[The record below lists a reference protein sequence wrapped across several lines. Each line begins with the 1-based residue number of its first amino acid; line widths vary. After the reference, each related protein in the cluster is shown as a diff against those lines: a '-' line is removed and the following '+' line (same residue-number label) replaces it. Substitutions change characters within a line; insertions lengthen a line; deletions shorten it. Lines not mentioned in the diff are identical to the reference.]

1 VTGPGELDL
10 ELPDPEPD
18 SGAALGAEEAG
29 AGSGAEAGPDIE
41 TGPGAETGTRP
52 DAEAG
57 PGAEAASRRN
67 AESGAVTGAQA
78 EVRAGPVAQ
87 SGSEAGMGS
96 EARTGAGLHA
106 KAAAEADPEAA
117 AGTWPGPEAG
127 SDAEAERRA
136 RAALSVL
143 ADPGDATLGALLR
156 AWPAREILAVVS
168 HPAGGAAALRSGA
181 GDPAGR
187 LSARRLDRA
196 IARWRARLGL
206 LPTPAQLADRE
217 GDDLRMICPGDTEW
231 PSQLDDLGDRQPAVL
246 WVQGRAD
253 LRFACLRSVALVGSR
268 AATAYGTHVAGELGF
283 GLAERGV
290 TVVSGG
296 AYGIDSAAHRGALAA
311 DGVTVAVLASGLSY
325 GYPRGHQG
333 LFAAITDQGALI
345 SECPPDRAP
354 TRPGFLI
361 RNRIIAVLSRG
372 TVVVEAAVRS
382 GALSTAR
389 HARELR
395 RPLMAVPG
403 PVTSQQSA
411 GCHELL
417 REGSALCVT
426 DVRDVLDHVSP
437 VGTDAADRRHGPAVP
452 RDQLDPV
459 TTAVLEAIPARGGRG
474 PATIAITAGVDLDT
488 TLRCLGLLAAA
499 GFVQRAETG
508 WRLRKG
514 ERGRERTVV
523 TGGADADGGL
533 DADGAGDRGE
543 AEGDTGDDDTEEE
556 KDG

>member
-1 VTGPGELDL
+1 VTGPGELDRG
-10 ELPDPEPD
+10 LPDPGQE
-18 SGAALGAEEAG
+18 SGTGPGGEAAASGRSEAVTGSDAAAG
-29 AGSGAEAGPDIE
+29 AWPGAEAGP
-41 TGPGAETGTRP
+41 
-52 DAEAG
+52 
-57 PGAEAASRRN
+57 
-67 AESGAVTGAQA
+67 
-78 EVRAGPVAQ
+78 
-87 SGSEAGMGS
+87 
-96 EARTGAGLHA
+96 
-106 KAAAEADPEAA
+106 
-117 AGTWPGPEAG
+117 
-127 SDAEAERRA
+127 DAEAERRA

-156 AWPAREILAVVS
+156 AWPAREILALVS
-168 HPAGGAAALRSGA
+168 HPSGGAAALRSGTD
-181 GDPAGR
+181 DPAGR

-196 IARWRARLGL
+196 IARWRAQLGL
-206 LPTPAQLADRE
+206 LPTPAQLADWER
-217 GDDLRMICPGDTEW
+217 DDLRMICPGDAEW
-231 PSQLDDLGDRQPAVL
+231 PSQLGDLGDSQPAVL

-253 LRFACLRSVALVGSR
+253 LRFACLRSVSLVGSR

-325 GYPRGHQG
+325 GYPRGHQS
-333 LFAAITDQGALI
+333 LFAAITDQGVLI

-488 TLRCLGLLAAA
+488 ALRCLGLLAAA
-499 GFVQRAETG
+499 GFVRRAETG
-508 WRLRKG
+508 WRLRKD

-523 TGGADADGGL
+523 WGDADTDAANPDGGL
-533 DADGAGDRGE
+533 DADGAGDGGE
-543 AEGDTGDDDTEEE
+543 AEGDTADE